1 MYAEFSKTFFRFWK
15 VIWTNSTHFET
26 LCIFECTAHYQTDEE
41 GDGDHDDELVGGHQL
56 EVVHGLPTQVRRHHA
71 DEVTCDD
78 DDGKYDGK

>member
-1 MYAEFSKTFFRFWK
+1 MLNFPKHFSDSEK
-15 VIWTNSTHFET
+15 SFEQTAPIFGT

-71 DEVTCDD
+71 DEVTWDD